1 MTTTGYRFAWVS
13 VGGTLIITGGLV
25 GSVTAA
31 PDALSG
37 QSCATGAL
45 GFIIAGGVAFT
56 QCNVLK
62 TKSQTT
68 PGDDTWLVLTTGELL
83 HQLVTPVA
91 GTNLHFTIAGGNY
104 HVWWKVCVGTTL

>member
-1 MTTTGYRFAWVS
+1 MS

-45 GFIIAGGVAFT
+45 GFIIAGGVAFVHCT
-56 QCNVLK
+56 TFKNKLDTLVTVPDPVLH
-62 TKSQTT
+62 T
-68 PGDDTWLVLTTGELL
+68 LTT
-83 HQLVTPVA
+83 VA
-91 GTNLHFTIAGGNY
+91 GTTVHFTIPGGNY
-104 HVWWKVCVGTTL
+104 HIWHRLCIGTLP